1 MPGGCLTSQDSSSRD
16 SSSQDR
22 SSQDTSD
29 KQGQVESNQDWSSP
43 VRTGQV
49 NLEHVKS
56 SRDRSHQVEQFLFFL
71 PQKIFFQEKFSR
83 QIRLKILI
91 IKFCY
96 LVTKMHLRLEFDS
109 GVGPTLF
116 LFCLR

>member
-1 MPGGCLTSQDSSSRD
+1 MPGGCLTSQDRSSQDSSSRD

-29 KQGQVESNQDWSSP
+29 KQGQVESNQDWSNP

-56 SRDRSHQVEQFLFFL
+56 SRDRSHQVEQV
-71 PQKIFFQEKFSR
+71 KSEIFFGH
-83 QIRLKILI
+83 
-91 IKFCY
+91 
-96 LVTKMHLRLEFDS
+96 KMSWAQKSFWIQNI
-109 GVGPTLF
+109 
-116 LFCLR
+116 